1 MIEYIQEL
9 SPSEAAGIKKTIQ
22 DLFRQT
28 CILQVKCDPVTLVQ
42 RDNPRYRICANH
54 REFIADYLSVLD
66 CELVHDP
73 HEHIFRIKGEG
84 MPTDRMTLTGTR
96 ILLILKVI
104 YRDKIMGEGLNA
116 TVTSLEEIR
125 EVGRST
131 NLLARRLTVQEWQDT
146 LTMLKTHQIIELPG
160 AVGSLE
166 DDTPIYIYSTINI
179 FCSSV
184 ELGELIKNYTD
195 VPEDMEDSMENP
207 TKDSME
213 DPPEDSM
220 ENPTKDLMEDLSEN
234 LMENPTKDSM
244 EDSSENSMENPT
256 KDSTEDSS
264 EDPTEDPIQEHQD
277 VGDTEEFTSE
287 ESKENIYED
296 VPQ

>member
-1 MIEYIQEL
+1 MIRYMEEL
-9 SPSEAAGIKKTIQ
+9 SPNEAAGIKKTIQ

-84 MPTDRMTLTGTR
+84 MPTDRLTLTGTR

-125 EVGRST
+125 EVGSHT
-131 NLLARRLTVQEWQDT
+131 NLLARKLTVQEWQDA

-160 AVGSLE
+160 AIGSLE
-166 DDTPIYIYSTINI
+166 DDSPIYIYNTINI
-179 FCSSV
+179 FCSSAEIN
-184 ELGELIKNYTD
+184 ELVKNYAD
-195 VPEDMEDSMENP
+195 A
-207 TKDSME
+207 
-213 DPPEDSM
+213 
-220 ENPTKDLMEDLSEN
+220 
-234 LMENPTKDSM
+234 
-244 EDSSENSMENPT
+244 
-256 KDSTEDSS
+256 
-264 EDPTEDPIQEHQD
+264 
-277 VGDTEEFTSE
+277 EEFTSE
-287 ESKENIYED
+287 ESEEDIYEN
-296 VPQ
+296 VSQ

>member
-9 SPSEAAGIKKTIQ
+9 SPNEAAGIKKTIQ

-220 ENPTKDLMEDLSEN
+220 ENPTKDLMED
-234 LMENPTKDSM
+234 
-244 EDSSENSMENPT
+244 SSENSMENPTIDSMEDPSEDLIENST

>member
-9 SPSEAAGIKKTIQ
+9 SPNEAAGIKKTIQ

-195 VPEDMEDSMENP
+195 VPEDMEDP
-207 TKDSME
+207 TK
-213 DPPEDSM
+213 DSM
-220 ENPTKDLMEDLSEN
+220 ENPTKDTMEDLTKDS
-234 LMENPTKDSM
+234 MENPTKDTM
-244 EDSSENSMENPT
+244 EDLT

>member
-234 LMENPTKDSM
+234 SMENPTIDSM
-244 EDSSENSMENPT
+244 EDPSEDLIENST

>member
-9 SPSEAAGIKKTIQ
+9 SPNEAAGIKKTIQ

-146 LTMLKTHQIIELPG
+146 LTMLRTHQIIELPG

-234 LMENPTKDSM
+234 LMENPTKDLM

>member
-1 MIEYIQEL
+1 MIEYIEEL

-73 HEHIFRIKGEG
+73 HEHIFRIRGEG
-84 MPTDRMTLTGTR
+84 MPVDRMTLTTTR
-96 ILLILKVI
+96 IMLILKVI

-125 EVGRST
+125 EVGSST
-131 NLLARRLTVQEWQDT
+131 NLLARRLTVQEWQDS

-160 AVGSLE
+160 AIGSLE

-184 ELGELIKNYTD
+184 ELGELVKSYAD
-195 VPEDMEDSMENP
+195 APGDA
-207 TKDSME
+207 
-213 DPPEDSM
+213 
-220 ENPTKDLMEDLSEN
+220 EDLIDGEAVGAV
-234 LMENPTKDSM
+234 
-244 EDSSENSMENPT
+244 ED
-256 KDSTEDSS
+256 
-264 EDPTEDPIQEHQD
+264 I
-277 VGDTEEFTSE
+277 EEFTSE
-287 ESKENIYED
+287 ESKEDIYED

>member
-9 SPSEAAGIKKTIQ
+9 SPNEAAGIKKTIQ

-146 LTMLKTHQIIELPG
+146 LTMLRTHQIIELPG

-195 VPEDMEDSMENP
+195 VPEDMEDPSEDSVEDP
-207 TKDSME
+207 EKDSV
-213 DPPEDSM
+213 D
-220 ENPTKDLMEDLSEN
+220 
-234 LMENPTKDSM
+234 
-244 EDSSENSMENPT
+244 
-256 KDSTEDSS
+256 DSS
-264 EDPTEDPIQEHQD
+264 EDSSEDPIQEHQD
-277 VGDTEEFTSE
+277 VGETEEFTSE

>member
-1 MIEYIQEL
+1 MIRYMEEL
-9 SPSEAAGIKKTIQ
+9 SPNEAAGIKKTIQ

-42 RDNPRYRICANH
+42 RYNPRYRICANH

-84 MPTDRMTLTGTR
+84 MPTDRLTLTGTR

-125 EVGRST
+125 EVGSHT
-131 NLLARRLTVQEWQDT
+131 NLLARKLTVQEWQDA

-160 AVGSLE
+160 AIGSLE
-166 DDTPIYIYSTINI
+166 DDSPIYIYSTINI
-179 FCSSV
+179 FCSSAEIN
-184 ELGELIKNYTD
+184 ELVKNYAD
-195 VPEDMEDSMENP
+195 A
-207 TKDSME
+207 
-213 DPPEDSM
+213 
-220 ENPTKDLMEDLSEN
+220 
-234 LMENPTKDSM
+234 
-244 EDSSENSMENPT
+244 
-256 KDSTEDSS
+256 
-264 EDPTEDPIQEHQD
+264 
-277 VGDTEEFTSE
+277 EEFTSE
-287 ESKENIYED
+287 ESEEDIYEN
-296 VPQ
+296 VSQ

>member
-184 ELGELIKNYTD
+184 DLVELIKNYTD
-195 VPEDMEDSMENP
+195 VPEDMEDSMENT

-234 LMENPTKDSM
+234 SMENPTIDSM
-244 EDSSENSMENPT
+244 EDPSEDLIENST

>member
-1 MIEYIQEL
+1 MKYIEEL
-9 SPSEAAGIKKTIQ
+9 APGEAAGIKKTIQ

-84 MPTDRMTLTGTR
+84 MPTDKMTLTGTR

-125 EVGRST
+125 EIGRNT
-131 NLLARRLTVQEWQDT
+131 NLLTRKLTVQEWQEA
-146 LTMLKTHQIIELPG
+146 LTFFKTHQMIELPG
-160 AVGSLE
+160 AIGSLE
-166 DDTPIYIYSTINI
+166 DDSPIYIYSTINI

-184 ELGELIKNYTD
+184 
-195 VPEDMEDSMENP
+195 
-207 TKDSME
+207 
-213 DPPEDSM
+213 
-220 ENPTKDLMEDLSEN
+220 DLNEIVKEYA
-234 LMENPTKDSM
+234 
-244 EDSSENSMENPT
+244 
-256 KDSTEDSS
+256 
-264 EDPTEDPIQEHQD
+264 
-277 VGDTEEFTSE
+277 EEAQANGSIEEYTSE
-287 ESKENIYED
+287 ESEETIYKNVSE
-296 VPQ
+296 

>member
-1 MIEYIQEL
+1 MIRYMEEL
-9 SPSEAAGIKKTIQ
+9 SPNEAAGIKKTIQ

-28 CILQVKCDPVTLVQ
+28 CILQVKCDPVTLMQ

-84 MPTDRMTLTGTR
+84 MPTDRLTLTGTR

-125 EVGRST
+125 EVGSHT
-131 NLLARRLTVQEWQDT
+131 NLLARKLTVQEWQDA

-160 AVGSLE
+160 AIGSLE
-166 DDTPIYIYSTINI
+166 DDSPIYIYSTINI
-179 FCSSV
+179 FCSSAEIN
-184 ELGELIKNYTD
+184 ELVKNYAD
-195 VPEDMEDSMENP
+195 A
-207 TKDSME
+207 
-213 DPPEDSM
+213 
-220 ENPTKDLMEDLSEN
+220 
-234 LMENPTKDSM
+234 
-244 EDSSENSMENPT
+244 
-256 KDSTEDSS
+256 
-264 EDPTEDPIQEHQD
+264 
-277 VGDTEEFTSE
+277 EEFTSE
-287 ESKENIYED
+287 ESEEDSYEN
-296 VPQ
+296 VSQ